1 MFEYFDNAHRSEK
14 SPAGSAEYEYSK
26 QRANGKPT
34 TTNPQ
39 NLTYLIN
46 LILLPVRVVTVMVV
60 LLSVKLN
67 RTTTMHTICKHNA
80 LFSLCVS
87 HGTGALLS
95 TKTTTTHSDT
105 RKCSTV
111 CLPRMRL
118 TCPCVCLH
126 EQCFPYGKG
135 ICFLRIA
142 RAGMFPSDVASHS
155 CIAVG
160 PHRGQLR
167 QAAPY
172 FGGVVACGCVK
183 WNVSCGKW

>member
-1 MFEYFDNAHRSEK
+1 MSRSGGSSILTINSRSWIAIRISFGYFDNAHRSEK

-111 CLPRMRL
+111 CLPWMRL
-118 TCPCVCLH
+118 TCPCVSTWAM
-126 EQCFPYGKG
+126 FS
-135 ICFLRIA
+135 LR
-142 RAGMFPSDVASHS
+142 
-155 CIAVG
+155 
-160 PHRGQLR
+160 
-167 QAAPY
+167 
-172 FGGVVACGCVK
+172 
-183 WNVSCGKW
+183 